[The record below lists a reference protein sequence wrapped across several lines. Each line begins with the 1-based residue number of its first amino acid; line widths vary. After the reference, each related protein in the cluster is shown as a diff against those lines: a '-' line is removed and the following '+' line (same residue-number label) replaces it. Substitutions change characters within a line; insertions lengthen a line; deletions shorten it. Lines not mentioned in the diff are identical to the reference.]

1 MAKNSNIECP
11 SCNRHIVPRLI
22 VEAGYVTQQV
32 CPFCLTR
39 LNENRWDVVLD
50 NLKYLGELVPDK
62 LRFPLIGILLLLLYL
77 S

>member
-22 VEAGYVTQQV
+22 VEAGAVKKQV

-39 LNENRWDVVLD
+39 LDESAWAIAFD
-50 NLKYLGELVPDK
+50 NMKYLGELVPDK